1 MLADFQPDLI
11 KLDMALIRDVDQD
24 KARQAIARGILS
36 ICNDLGV
43 TVIAEGI
50 ETPGERDFLASIG
63 IDLMQG
69 YLFAKPQFRGLP
81 GIADAAWASAT
92 ITH

>member
-1 MLADFQPDLI
+1 M
-11 KLDMALIRDVDQD
+11 
-24 KARQAIARGILS
+24 
-36 ICNDLGV
+36 
-43 TVIAEGI
+43 IAEGI